1 MLFEFIKFHLCY
13 KYVIIKHKIESLII
27 IVYLLKKIIM
37 TTGRINDELD
47 NLIYYINEYQKS
59 QNNLSK
65 AINKTQIDDANYTLE
80 LNLLAIEAVFN
91 LNHELK
97 EIVLLNE
104 INKKECIQGSFLS
117 TNFINDVR
125 NYIQNVKNYA

>member
-1 MLFEFIKFHLCY
+1 
-13 KYVIIKHKIESLII
+13 
-27 IVYLLKKIIM
+27 M

-47 NLIYYINEYQKS
+47 NLIYYINEYQKAKI
-59 QNNLSK
+59 NLSK
-65 AINKTQIDDANYTLE
+65 AINKTQIDDANYILE

-97 EIVLLNE
+97 EIVLLKE
-104 INKKECIQGSFLS
+104 INKNEYIQGSFLS

>member
-1 MLFEFIKFHLCY
+1 
-13 KYVIIKHKIESLII
+13 
-27 IVYLLKKIIM
+27 M

-59 QNNLSK
+59 QFALSK
-65 AINKTQIDDANYTLE
+65 AINKTQIDDANYTVE

-104 INKKECIQGSFLS
+104 INKKECIEGSFLS
-117 TNFINDVR
+117 KNFINDVR

>member
-1 MLFEFIKFHLCY
+1 MSFFHYFFEFIK
-13 KYVIIKHKIESLII
+13 YVSIYC
-27 IVYLLKKIIM
+27 VPFKKIIM

-59 QNNLSK
+59 QFALSK
-65 AINKTQIDDANYTLE
+65 AINKTQIEDANYTVE